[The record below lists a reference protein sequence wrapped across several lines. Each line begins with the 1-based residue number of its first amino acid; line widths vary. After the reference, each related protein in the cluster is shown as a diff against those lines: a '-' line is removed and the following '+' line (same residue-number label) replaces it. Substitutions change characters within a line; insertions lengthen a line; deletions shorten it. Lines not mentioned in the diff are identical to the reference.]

1 MLTKDLRS
9 LRTERGFGQRELAQR
24 AKVSLA
30 DLNKCERGLVLP
42 DEPFFHAVA
51 AALTVPTQ
59 R

>member
-9 LRTERGFGQRELAQR
+9 IRTERGFGQRELARR
-24 AKVSLA
+24 ANVSLS

-42 DEPFFHAVA
+42 EEPFFHAVA